1 MASEAGRVEKLK
13 PQWPEE
19 DGQVCWP
26 QASTDTP
33 DVLLKVTVILGVPV
47 YLIRILLHLQ
57 KAVMKS

>member
-1 MASEAGRVEKLK
+1 MASEAGGVEKLK

-47 YLIRILLHLQ
+47 YLIRILLHL
-57 KAVMKS
+57 